1 MSEYNAY
8 SIFRL
13 EVEKRRIE
21 KQIREYV
28 GIVPSALYDRL
39 YEIELKLMGKPWIKR
54 ELSES

>member
-1 MSEYNAY
+1 MSEYNTY

-21 KQIREYV
+21 NQIREHI

-39 YEIELKLMGKPWIKR
+39 YEIELKLMGK
-54 ELSES
+54 